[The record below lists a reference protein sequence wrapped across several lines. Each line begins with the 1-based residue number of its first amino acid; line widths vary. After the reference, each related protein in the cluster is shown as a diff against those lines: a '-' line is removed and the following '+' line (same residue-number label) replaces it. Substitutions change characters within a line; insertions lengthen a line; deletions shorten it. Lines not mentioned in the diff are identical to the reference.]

1 MGSFK
6 IIEHVLA
13 GQHIREHPHTLGTGR
28 QEGLLHIAIKQYI
41 PIDRPEPAPDN
52 AITIV
57 ALHANGI
64 PKELYEPLWET
75 LYDHLK
81 QKSIPL
87 RGIWI
92 ADTANHGASYQIC
105 LITHATCCT
114 WSTVSE
120 TRCHVPSLVLPIA
133 WVVRNCS
140 SDPLSLQNPSAFHT
154 PSQTSAASVFSLH
167 SHHSVNLATIHPRL
181 LSTIILVE
189 PVIFADGW
197 HPPFNPARFAAKRH
211 DLWDSREAAETDL
224 RQSCRKW
231 DPRVVELFLRYG
243 IRPVPTLLYNNETE
257 PDLPPGAV
265 TLTTTKYQE
274 MWQYNLANVEPESA
288 GLDHLLLP
296 DWDTKFA
303 RPLGYARPECCA
315 AMRNLPSLRPS
326 VLFVYGS
333 RSPWASPDLQTLH
346 VSSTGVGTGGSGGIE
361 HGKVKKAV
369 LEKGSHVLL
378 LEDVDWSAQTVAEW
392 VQQWFQGW
400 LADERLLAGYQ
411 SKRSEPGMLKAS
423 EVGLQISIAKAP
435 GSRPKE
441 KL

>member
-52 AITIV
+52 AVTII

-92 ADTANHGASYQIC
+92 ADTANHGASYVLNEDKQGDTTNLFDHSRDLLHMVNC
-105 LITHATCCT
+105 FRDEMPRPLIG
-114 WSTVSE
+114 
-120 TRCHVPSLVLPIA
+120 IA
-133 WVVRNCS
+133 HSMGCS
-140 SDPLSLQNPSAFHT
+140 QL
-154 PSQTSAASVFSLH
+154 
-167 SHHSVNLATIHPRL
+167 VNLATIHPRL

-189 PVIFADGW
+189 PVIFVDGW
-197 HPPFNPARFAAKRH
+197 YPPFNPARFAAKRH

-224 RQSCRKW
+224 RQSCRRW
-231 DPRVVELFLRYG
+231 DPRVVDLFLRYG
-243 IRPVPTLLYNNETE
+243 IRPVPTRLYNNKTK

-296 DWDTKFA
+296 DWDTKSA

-333 RSPWASPDLQTLH
+333 RSPWSSPDLQTLH

-400 LADERLLAGYQ
+400 VADERLLAGYQ

-423 EVGLQISIAKAP
+423 EVGLQTSLARAP